1 MSVDKKEIEKQNFL
15 TMISSMDKDQLN
27 QFIKEKGKGPKRIKP
42 IIKLL
47 KE

>member
-1 MSVDKKEIEKQNFL
+1 MDNKEVQKQNFI
-15 TMISSMDKDQLN
+15 TMISSMDKDQIN
-27 QFIKEKGKGPKRIKP
+27 QFIKERGKGPKRIKP